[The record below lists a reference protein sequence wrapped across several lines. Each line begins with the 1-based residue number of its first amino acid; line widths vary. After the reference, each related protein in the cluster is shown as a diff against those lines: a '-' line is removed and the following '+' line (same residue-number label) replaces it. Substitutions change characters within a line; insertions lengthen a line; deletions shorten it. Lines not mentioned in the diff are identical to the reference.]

1 METRKFSDFIIEGE
15 QQPPPAE
22 MLRAIASF
30 YADETGYTRDP
41 YVYVHEQFLMKLAAY
56 IEAYYGY

>member
-1 METRKFSDFIIEGE
+1 
-15 QQPPPAE
+15 
-22 MLRAIASF
+22 MLRAMASF

-56 IEAYYGY
+56 IEAYYGD